1 MMNDLILRVLALCL
15 LLASVETLHGI
26 FRAAVLV
33 PRIGK
38 KRALKISIVTGSL
51 LAFAVCWFMVPG
63 MGLRGDGPLLG
74 LGVTIALFMA
84 SFDVI
89 LGKLVLKRPWRKAFI
104 DFDPRTGNYLIFG
117 VMLLVTFP
125 WLVMAMQPQP

>member
-1 MMNDLILRVLALCL
+1 MTTDLLLRVLALCL
-15 LLASVETLHGI
+15 LLASAETLHGI

-38 KRALKISIVTGSL
+38 KAALKVSIVTGSL
-51 LAFAVCWFMVPG
+51 LAFAGCWFVVPG
-63 MGLRGDGPLLG
+63 MGLRGNGPLLG

-89 LGKLVLKRPWRKAFI
+89 LGKLVLKRPWRKAFT
-104 DFDPRTGNYLIFG
+104 DFDPRTGNYLLFG
-117 VMLLVTFP
+117 VLLLATFP
-125 WLVMAMQPQP
+125 WLVMAINS

>member
-1 MMNDLILRVLALCL
+1 MTTDLLLRVLALCL
-15 LLASVETLHGI
+15 LLASAETLHGI

-38 KRALKISIVTGSL
+38 KAALKVSIVTGSL
-51 LAFAVCWFMVPG
+51 LAFAVCWFVVPG
-63 MGLRGDGPLLG
+63 MGLRGNGPLLG

-89 LGKLVLKRPWRKAFI
+89 LGKLVLKRPWRKAFT
-104 DFDPRTGNYLIFG
+104 DFDPRTGNYLLFG
-117 VMLLVTFP
+117 VLLLATFP
-125 WLVMAMQPQP
+125 WLVMAINS